1 MLKASQLPIYQQ
13 VTFAKI
19 GEKSAHSNKPVFKH
33 RDYRVER

>member
-19 GEKSAHSNKPVFKH
+19 GENLHFEVVTNVTFWVSHFA
-33 RDYRVER
+33 